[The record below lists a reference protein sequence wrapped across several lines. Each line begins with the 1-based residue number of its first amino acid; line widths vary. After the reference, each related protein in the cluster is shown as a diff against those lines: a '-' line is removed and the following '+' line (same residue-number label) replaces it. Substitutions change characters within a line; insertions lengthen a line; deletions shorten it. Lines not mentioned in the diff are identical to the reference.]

1 MRCSRDP
8 RLSRAEHRSKE
19 ARLLVDAE
27 HDARRSGSTRLGE
40 GEARGVDEVAADPSS
55 APALANAVVGSSAAA
70 AGVAARR
77 SGASAMETRP
87 TRMAPTGPKASMTL
101 LTELCGLRGVAWR
114 GALPPHTTLRSE
126 VTVDYDK
133 CVSRFEKVGAP
144 PPSTGAQLPSLCRY
158 RSTCAGEPQRNLPR
172 MGPPHVRTQACAE
185 L

>member
-1 MRCSRDP
+1 MDQNGNASERREGGEEVSGGAEASEECGVAETRAY
-8 RLSRAEHRSKE
+8 RAEHRSKE

-101 LTELCGLRGVAWR
+101 LTELCGLRGVA
-114 GALPPHTTLRSE
+114 
-126 VTVDYDK
+126 
-133 CVSRFEKVGAP
+133 
-144 PPSTGAQLPSLCRY
+144 
-158 RSTCAGEPQRNLPR
+158 
-172 MGPPHVRTQACAE
+172 
-185 L
+185 